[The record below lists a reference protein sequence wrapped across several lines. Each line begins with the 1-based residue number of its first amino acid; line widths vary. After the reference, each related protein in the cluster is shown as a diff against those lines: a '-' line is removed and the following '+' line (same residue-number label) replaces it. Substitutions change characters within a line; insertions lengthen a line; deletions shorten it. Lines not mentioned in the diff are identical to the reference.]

1 MDIFNDRRKRDH
13 LPKPE
18 DYDKPLTSYEVARA
32 NSRFRESGIPG
43 VISNKNRQMA
53 DMLVENVTER
63 RRESRKKEGKDFQSV
78 GEYLAFLNSIAGDD
92 DNGSSPVVADS

>member
-1 MDIFNDRRKRDH
+1 MDLFNDRRRRAH
-13 LPKPE
+13 LPTPD
-18 DYDKPLTSYEVARA
+18 DYEKPLTSYEVARA

-63 RRESRKKEGKDFQSV
+63 RREARKKEGKDFQSV
-78 GEYLAFLNSIAGDD
+78 GEYLEFLNSITGDD
-92 DNGSSPVVADS
+92 ENVDRTVPADS